1 MRLASWMP
9 AAAPAMWSFRYAES
23 ASDTRRVSL
32 TDDVAGGMPAS
43 ARVLEVIA
51 VARVLAAVIA
61 AELLPL
67 LDVAEA
73 TGVSALHASLLV
85 GSRGGVPT
93 PPAEETGAAAR
104 HRRRVLA
111 DAAGAT
117 LLDAQRL
124 AAADPHPAAVERL

>member
-104 HRRRVLA
+104 RRRRGSPRPPG
-111 DAAGAT
+111 AAF
-117 LLDAQRL
+117 L
-124 AAADPHPAAVERL
+124 AAPPFAASA